1 MPRGKH
7 LNGPHLTFFP
17 PKFKVE
23 ITVVITNGSVT
34 GDFGIY
40 LLLLLFFWKNPTNII
55 NNIMSSHTH
64 RITPKKKRKKKRK

>member
-40 LLLLLFFWKNPTNII
+40 LLLLLFFLEKPNKYYQQ
-55 NNIMSSHTH
+55 HH
-64 RITPKKKRKKKRK
+64 VITYT